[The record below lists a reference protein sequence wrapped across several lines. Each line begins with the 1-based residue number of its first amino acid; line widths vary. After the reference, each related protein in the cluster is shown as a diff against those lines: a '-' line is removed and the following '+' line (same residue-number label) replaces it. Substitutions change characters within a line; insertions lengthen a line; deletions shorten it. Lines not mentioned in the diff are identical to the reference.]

1 MAPPSTPNRT
11 KRERRDNIW
20 RDSPIESRPAQ
31 SLPSQVTARCLGGE
45 IRLQGYTAEQ
55 TCRLTNCTP
64 HQLRYWDRMSLV
76 KPSVQSTGGR
86 PGVRRLY
93 SFRDLVALRVVRSL
107 LDNGMSL
114 QRVRRAWEYLRRR
127 GNMDSHL
134 SDRTLVTNGVTIFE
148 ISSQDG
154 EVLDALREGQLA
166 FFAEIDQIAREVE
179 EDVTRFELD
188 RDQFLNFL
196 RRVESDVS
204 DELAASDGQ
213 LASTR

>member
-1 MAPPSTPNRT
+1 M
-11 KRERRDNIW
+11 
-20 RDSPIESRPAQ
+20 
-31 SLPSQVTARCLGGE
+31 
-45 IRLQGYTAEQ
+45 QGYTAEQ

-107 LDNGMSL
+107 IDNGMSL

-127 GNMDSHL
+127 GDMDSHL
-134 SDRTLVTNGVTIFE
+134 SDSTLVTNGVTIFD

-196 RRVESDVS
+196 RRVETDVA
-204 DELAASDGQ
+204 DELASSDEQ
-213 LASTR
+213 VASTR